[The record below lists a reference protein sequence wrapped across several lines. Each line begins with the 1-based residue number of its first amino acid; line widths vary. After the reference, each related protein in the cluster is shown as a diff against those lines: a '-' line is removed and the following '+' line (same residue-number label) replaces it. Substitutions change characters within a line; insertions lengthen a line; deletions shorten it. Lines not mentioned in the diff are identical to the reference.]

1 LTVAEPSGRPT
12 DPIGAALA
20 HLASTQDASGSW
32 KGDYGGPLFLLP
44 IFIATAR
51 TVGYRIDESTRSGME
66 RYLRAHQNG
75 DGGWGLHVEGT
86 SHVFTTVLSYVALT
100 VLGRRGDGPN
110 P

>member
-1 LTVAEPSGRPT
+1 MSVAEPHARPD

-51 TVGYRIDESTRSGME
+51 TVGFALDAETRAGME
-66 RYLRAHQNG
+66 TYLRTR
-75 DGGWGLHVEGT
+75 GLNLAKLCEAIRFHPSCLCFGME
-86 SHVFTTVLSYVALT
+86 
-100 VLGRRGDGPN
+100 
-110 P
+110 